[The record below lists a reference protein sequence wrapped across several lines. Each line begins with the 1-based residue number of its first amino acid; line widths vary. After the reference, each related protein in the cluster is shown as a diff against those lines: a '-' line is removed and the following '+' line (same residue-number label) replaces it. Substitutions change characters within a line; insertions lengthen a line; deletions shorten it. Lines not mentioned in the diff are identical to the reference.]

1 MLRRCAYAG
10 CKQAVE
16 LHCIRQQPDQINAF
30 HRENFT
36 GLLKTEFDF
45 AAQYPF
51 ADQSAGVDFGFSITI
66 CF

>member
-30 HRENFT
+30 HRKNFA
-36 GLLKTEFDF
+36 GPLKTEFGL
-45 AAQYPF
+45 AAQYHF
-51 ADQSAGVDFGFSITI
+51 AAQSAGVDYGFSITT